1 MGCAGAKRL
10 HGGRFAGPRHSRER
24 HLSGE
29 RSHGIFGPRGEG
41 RSEGAEAGGRSA
53 RGGGGGDAERRE
65 FSERDTRAAAAK
77 ILRYFCVD
85 NHRYNN
91 YCGVVSK
98 ARKQRTALPVEDQ
111 TCIALLK
118 AADTLA
124 QEAEQLLKAN
134 GLTGAQYNVLRI
146 LRGAEPQGLACRT
159 IGERMISHDPDMT
172 RLLDRMEKRSLITRR
187 RQSDD
192 RRVVKTRITSG
203 GLGILQRLE
212 PPIPELPKQHIPPLP
227 PAPAKNPP
235 HLPVRHLTISNVRGA
250 FTKVSGTV
258 QLDDKDIA
266 KSSVDV
272 TIDAASVDTR
282 VPDRDND
289 LRSDHFF
296 DVAKYPTITFKSKK
310 VEQVGAGKLRIT
322 GDLTIHRTTKE
333 VVLDVDTPTP
343 PVKDPWGNQ
352 RAAAMA
358 TTKIN
363 RQDFGVK
370 WNATMD
376 NGGGVVVG
384 DGTVSRAY
392 DL

>member
-1 MGCAGAKRL
+1 MG
-10 HGGRFAGPRHSRER
+10 HFAARI
-24 HLSGE
+24 
-29 RSHGIFGPRGEG
+29 GIT
-41 RSEGAEAGGRSA
+41 A
-53 RGGGGGDAERRE
+53 
-65 FSERDTRAAAAK
+65 TLAAV
-77 ILRYFCVD
+77 L
-85 NHRYNN
+85 
-91 YCGVVSK
+91 
-98 ARKQRTALPVEDQ
+98 ALPGH
-111 TCIALLK
+111 
-118 AADTLA
+118 AANSTWQIDPNHSAA
-124 QEAEQLLKAN
+124 QFA
-134 GLTGAQYNVLRI
+134 
-146 LRGAEPQGLACRT
+146 
-159 IGERMISHDPDMT
+159 
-172 RLLDRMEKRSLITRR
+172 
-187 RQSDD
+187 
-192 RRVVKTRITSG
+192 
-203 GLGILQRLE
+203 
-212 PPIPELPKQHIPPLP
+212 
-227 PAPAKNPP
+227 
-235 HLPVRHLTISNVRGA
+235 VRHLTISTVRGA

-322 GDLTIHRTTKE
+322 GDLTIHGTTKE
-333 VVLDVDTPTP
+333 VALDVDGPTP

-376 NGGGVVVG
+376 NGGVVVG
-384 DGTVSRAY
+384 DDVTITIDVELVQKAAAKSG
-392 DL
+392 D